1 VTEYELRELP
11 PQTTAVIRARLPMA
25 ELPGLFER
33 AFREVW
39 ALLEAQ
45 GIEATGPPFGFYP
58 SMPGETVEVEAGF
71 PVGRR
76 IEPAG
81 NVVPSGLRGGRV
93 VKALHVGPYEALAET
108 YEALQRWMG
117 EQGLEPAGG
126 PWECYLSDPSRE
138 PDPATWRTQIFW
150 PVA

>member
-1 VTEYELRELP
+1 VTEYELLELP

-39 ALLEAQ
+39 ALLAAQ
-45 GIEATGPPFGFYP
+45 HVEATGPPFGFYP
-58 SMPGETVEVEAGF
+58 SMPGELVEVEAGF

-81 NVVPSGLRGGRV
+81 DVVPGELPGGRV
-93 VKALHVGPYEALAET
+93 VKALHVGPYETLPAT
-108 YEALQRWMG
+108 YGALQRWMA
-117 EQGLEPAGG
+117 EQGLEPAAG
-126 PWECYLSDPSRE
+126 PWEHYLSDPSRE